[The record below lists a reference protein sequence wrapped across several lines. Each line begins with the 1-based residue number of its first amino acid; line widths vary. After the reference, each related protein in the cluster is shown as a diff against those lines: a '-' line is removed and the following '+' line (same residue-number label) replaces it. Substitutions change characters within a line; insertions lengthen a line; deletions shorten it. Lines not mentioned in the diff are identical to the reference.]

1 MLINAIKKQGV
12 KEVTLLGQNVNSYRD
27 TSAVTLPATTQLS
40 KGFSTVYTAKTGGRR
55 FADLL
60 EQVARI
66 DPDMRIRFTSPHP
79 KDFPDEVSMC
89 HVQTPPGMITV
100 LEYT

>member
-1 MLINAIKKQGV
+1 M

-27 TSAVTLPATTQLS
+27 TSEEQFCGSDLTKLS
-40 KGFSTVYTAKTGGRR
+40 RGFTTVYRAKQGGVR

-60 EQVARI
+60 DSVARI

-79 KDFPDEVSMC
+79 KDFPDEVC
-89 HVQTPPGMITV
+89 FTF
-100 LEYT
+100 